1 MTSLAL
7 YLRYEY
13 VEKDCLELTC
23 FVSDVTISGTKLVK
37 FDIVVTIILII
48 GSLNHFFRILILAYR
63 YQWFG
68 FQGKL
73 DQTRLRYLREHRR
86 LMSSNFGRA

>member
-13 VEKDCLELTC
+13 IEKDCLELTC

-48 GSLNHFFRILILAYR
+48 GSLNHFCRILICAYR

-73 DQTRLRYLREHRR
+73 DQYRNSYMREHTR
-86 LMSSNFGRA
+86 LMSIKFGRS